1 MNVNRERWQIV
12 IAGLMIGVIA
22 SLLVYFGNPSNMGF
36 CIACFLRDTAGGLG
50 LHRAAAL
57 SLIHI

>member
-36 CIACFLRDTAGGLG
+36 
-50 LHRAAAL
+50 
-57 SLIHI
+57 